1 MFQNPAP
8 LYDLAMLALD
18 SEESG
23 WTEEDGPKEGL
34 AQYIVDFLK
43 QKAQMLEEY
52 FSLEIDEVSDI
63 LNLHQYNW
71 FKMLFLFYLRLFLD
85 TNAKNLF
92 ITRVKNHL
100 DYCFYK
106 TEAFLYRKGTWLV
119 CQCCLIIT
127 LLLWRDFPCSF
138 CV

>member
-1 MFQNPAP
+1 MICFIKNELYLTSDMFCMFQNPAP

-52 FSLEIDEVSDI
+52 FSLEIDEVSDT
-63 LNLHQYNW
+63 Y
-71 FKMLFLFYLRLFLD
+71 
-85 TNAKNLF
+85 
-92 ITRVKNHL
+92 
-100 DYCFYK
+100 
-106 TEAFLYRKGTWLV
+106 
-119 CQCCLIIT
+119 
-127 LLLWRDFPCSF
+127 
-138 CV
+138 